1 MKIKLGENL
10 PERIVAGLSALGHD
24 TDTVAREGLGG
35 ATDEDLWPKVQ
46 RAARFL
52 ITKDLGFSDERLY
65 PPGSHEGILV
75 LRLADDR
82 SSAAAERL
90 VAVFQTEA
98 VEAWSGCL
106 VVVSDHKVRV
116 RRPRPHAS

>member
-24 TDTVAREGLGG
+24 TDTG
-35 ATDEDLWPKVQ
+35 
-46 RAARFL
+46 
-52 ITKDLGFSDERLY
+52 
-65 PPGSHEGILV
+65 LV

-106 VVVSDHKVRV
+106 VVVSDHKVCGCGGRGRTQAEPGCSAS
-116 RRPRPHAS
+116 RRPPGRGVECRT